1 MSALN
6 SDSTHTR
13 STIASAMAN
22 RTSSVASISSASM
35 TLKGQNIEPSSLSA
49 LQSSLQK
56 AMEEMG
62 RVSTI
67 LESNVSQVMQSQMDM
82 QENVLGVLQRLDE
95 AEGWISTLEDD

>member
-1 MSALN
+1 
-6 SDSTHTR
+6 
-13 STIASAMAN
+13 
-22 RTSSVASISSASM
+22 
-35 TLKGQNIEPSSLSA
+35 
-49 LQSSLQK
+49 
-56 AMEEMG
+56 MG